1 MNEPEAY
8 EYLANLIL
16 IGLASLSLTGV
27 IGWFL
32 SRVLDIDR
40 YPKKKKNEI
49 PPYLK
54 GPFK

>member
-8 EYLANLIL
+8 AYLAKLIL
-16 IGLASLSLTGV
+16 IGLASMSLTGV
-27 IGWFL
+27 AGWFL

-40 YPKKKKNEI
+40 YPKKKKNKI

>member
-8 EYLANLIL
+8 ELLLNYMIT
-16 IGLASLSLTGV
+16 GLAVLCLMAV
-27 IGWFL
+27 VGWFL